1 MLPQV
6 GFIDYVVHPLWEAWA
21 DLVHPDAQELLDALE
36 DNREYYHSMMPG
48 SPPQG
53 RAPPGAPPGA
63 PGPDAPPAAPPAG
76 DKFQFELTLE
86 EEEEE
91 KEEEEEE
98 EEKEGGKEEEGQEED
113 T

>member
-48 SPPQG
+48 SPP
-53 RAPPGAPPGA
+53 R
-63 PGPDAPPAAPPAG
+63 AAPPQG
-76 DKFQFELTLE
+76 HPQGPRGRTLLLLRLLPE
-86 EEEEE
+86 
-91 KEEEEEE
+91 
-98 EEKEGGKEEEGQEED
+98 
-113 T
+113 TSSSLN